1 VPELLAPP
9 VSKSDAHRALVLAEV
24 CEGRH
29 EALLSGQGELPRDVE
44 VLSRGLVALRAGGG
58 DLDCLDAGAPFRFLV
73 TQAALVPGAWRF
85 AGTVRLAERPHEPL
99 FDALRRALGVTIR
112 FTGAP
117 WPLEVVG
124 GPARLEQPLRVSGVE
139 SSQFA
144 SSLLLGA
151 ARLVRAGQGPVVVEV
166 EGEATSGG
174 YLALTVHWLERFG
187 FEVARDGA
195 RLTVTRWTRAPLP
208 ASLPGD
214 WSSLTYLLPLAW
226 RSGLGVAHVD
236 LSAAHPDRA
245 FATHLVSSGLRL
257 EPQAGATVVRGTLA
271 RGVEADASV
280 CPDAIPALVAVA
292 LAAPGP
298 SRFVRCGVL
307 RLKESDRL
315 AGLVDL
321 VRLVGGAA
329 HVEGETLTVTPPTS
343 AVGGGYDGRDD
354 HRLVMAAAVAGALL
368 GVPIAVRGTGAV
380 DKSFPGFWR
389 EAAKAGLAGSEAR

>member
-1 VPELLAPP
+1 MPEVLVPP

-29 EALLSGQGELPRDVE
+29 EALLAGLKDVPRDVE
-44 VLSRGLVALRAGGG
+44 VLSRGLRCVRAGGG
-58 DLDCLDAGAPFRFLV
+58 LIDCLDAGAPFRFLV
-73 TQAALVPGAWRF
+73 TQAALT
-85 AGTVRLAERPHEPL
+85 AGTCRFTGTARLAERPHEPL
-99 FDALRRALGVTIR
+99 FAALRTTLGATVR
-112 FTGAP
+112 FTGSP

-124 GPARLEQPLRVSGVE
+124 TAQAPVGAFRVSGVE

-151 ARLVRAGQGPVVVEV
+151 ARLVRAGQGPITVEV
-166 EGEATSGG
+166 EGEATSTG
-174 YLALTVHWLERFG
+174 YLALTEHWLGRFG
-187 FEVARDGA
+187 FEVERAGQ
-195 RLTVTRWTRAPLP
+195 RLTVTGWAKAAAITA
-208 ASLPGD
+208 LPGD

-226 RSGLGVAHVD
+226 RSGLGVAQVD
-236 LSAAHPDRA
+236 RSAAHPDRA
-245 FATHLVSSGLRL
+245 FAAHLEAAGLAFADEGGVCFVRGRL
-257 EPQAGATVVRGTLA
+257 E
-271 RGVEADASV
+271 RGVQADASV
-280 CPDAIPALVAVA
+280 CPDAIPGLVAVA

-329 HVEGETLTVTPPTS
+329 DVDGETLTVEPPAS
-343 AVGGGYDGRDD
+343 PRGGSSDGRDD
-354 HRLVMAAAVAGALL
+354 HRLVMAAAVAGQLL
-368 GVPIAVRGTGAV
+368 SVPIAVRGTHAV

-389 EAAKAGLAGSEAR
+389 EAAKAGLARAEAG